1 MVYIALMQSRV
12 VTAVDVESLLLQAQ
26 FIRDKGLAG
35 IMAWALES
43 EDFRNNCGEGANPL
57 LTTAN
62 KVLGRL

>member
-1 MVYIALMQSRV
+1 MAFIALMQSK
-12 VTAVDVESLLLQAQ
+12 ALLLQAQ
-26 FIRDKGLAG
+26 FIKDKDLAG

-57 LTTAN
+57 LTAAN